1 MDTASL
7 ETRTRNIKL
16 YGLLASLVKG
26 KALNIVKG
34 VGSSDGYEALRQIVL
49 AIRPNNN
56 NRGFAVPTAASRSLA
71 PGCPREHDI
80 W

>member
-1 MDTASL
+1 MRMIQYDDKL
-7 ETRTRNIKL
+7 RN
-16 YGLLASLVKG
+16 
-26 KALNIVKG
+26 
-34 VGSSDGYEALRQIVL
+34 GYEALRQIVL

-56 NRGFAVPTAASRSLA
+56 NRGLALPTAASRSLE